1 MLPAR
6 DYSQMN
12 EKFNNCQ
19 LMVSVYKF
27 EISILADRCDPVLY
41 LQIFIIFVSKYR
53 YDSFRKARFLVIE
66 RTI

>member
-1 MLPAR
+1 
-6 DYSQMN
+6 
-12 EKFNNCQ
+12 
-19 LMVSVYKF
+19 MVSVYKF
-27 EISILADRCDPVLY
+27 EISIRADRCDSVLY